1 MDSKFFKII
10 VHDEDS
16 IPTLLGVC
24 AGFEGGEWRGK
35 RLAEFI
41 FKYIPEFCL
50 TYSEIHEIECWEWM
64 DKLRK
69 SVNMIYNTD
78 KFKNRGEFGEL
89 LLHCILK
96 DFYKTI
102 PAVSKMYFK
111 DGPNETV
118 KGFDAVHIIA
128 NDDDSLDLWLGEVKF
143 YNNAINAINDVIPEI
158 EEHFKADYL
167 RNEFIA
173 ITNKLDKA
181 TPFYERLSLLI
192 SPDTSLDDVFEKIC
206 IPVLITFNSNV
217 IDKYDKFTDAYKME
231 MKHEMEKYAKQFG
244 EKFKKLGIELE
255 VHLFLLPLKTKETF
269 VQLLNDKLNAWKQV

>member
-1 MDSKFFKII
+1 MESKFFKII

-16 IPTLLGVC
+16 IPTLLGIC

-35 RLAEFI
+35 RLAEII
-41 FKYIPEFCL
+41 FNNIPEFCL
-50 TYSEIHEIECWEWM
+50 TYSEIHEIDSVEWM

-78 KFKNRGEFGEL
+78 RFKNRGEFGEL

-118 KGFDAVHIIA
+118 KGFDAVHVIE
-128 NDDDSLDLWLGEVKF
+128 NDEGSLDMWLGEVKF
-143 YNNAINAINDVIPEI
+143 YNNATNAINDVVPEI
-158 EEHFKADYL
+158 KEHFEADYL

-173 ITNKLDKA
+173 ITNKLDKLS
-181 TPFYERLSLLI
+181 PFYERLRLLL
-192 SPDTSLDDVFEKIC
+192 SPDTSLDEIFEKIC
-206 IPVLITFNSNV
+206 IPVLITFNSKV
-217 IDKYDKFTDAYKME
+217 IDKYDKFSVAYKTE
-231 MKHEMEKYAKQFG
+231 MQQEMEKYAKQFG
-244 EKFKKLGIELE
+244 EHFKKLGIELE

>member
-1 MDSKFFKII
+1 LKERLGYSRVFFRL
-10 VHDEDS
+10 
-16 IPTLLGVC
+16 IPNIRRGITDNLCYLELAYNLADGTAGVDIYGIHLLLGIC

-50 TYSEIHEIECWEWM
+50 TYSEIHEIDCEEWM

-128 NDDDSLDLWLGEVKF
+128 NDDESLDLWLGEVKF
-143 YNNAINAINDVIPEI
+143 YNNAINAINDVIPETI
-158 EEHFKADYL
+158 V
-167 RNEFIA
+167 R
-173 ITNKLDKA
+173 
-181 TPFYERLSLLI
+181 
-192 SPDTSLDDVFEKIC
+192 
-206 IPVLITFNSNV
+206 
-217 IDKYDKFTDAYKME
+217 
-231 MKHEMEKYAKQFG
+231 
-244 EKFKKLGIELE
+244 
-255 VHLFLLPLKTKETF
+255 
-269 VQLLNDKLNAWKQV
+269 